1 MNFYDM
7 LNLSTVFLRE
17 GSQRKSSVEQ
27 SGTEIEAQS
36 LTASLECQFK
46 GRGLAQIDI
55 KKPQQFLV
63 REYYNW

>member
-1 MNFYDM
+1 MNFYEL

-27 SGTEIEAQS
+27 SGTEIEVQS
-36 LTASLECQFK
+36 LTAFLECQFK
-46 GRGLAQIDI
+46 ERGLAQIDI

-63 REYYNW
+63 RACFY